1 MSARPPAEI
10 LRGLNTLMAELNTA
24 MQNERAQTERL
35 DDISPKLEQALGATP
50 RHTRAFMPSTADV
63 PIKSHEEIRAAA
75 RAYKAV
81 ELDSSGDLR
90 EQASAVARGYKP
102 ADYKYESENP
112 ERLKDYTPAHDP
124 DWPPDSAWMGTGD
137 HKLVE

>member
-10 LRGLNTLMAELNTA
+10 LRELQGVMAELTA
-24 MQNERAQTERL
+24 ALQEP
-35 DDISPKLEQALGATP
+35 DPKSDVSPKLEQALRAT
-50 RHTRAFMPSTADV
+50 RQTRAYMPSTAEV

-75 RAYKAV
+75 RA
-81 ELDSSGDLR
+81 
-90 EQASAVARGYKP
+90 YKP

>member
-1 MSARPPAEI
+1 VSARPPAEI
-10 LRGLNTLMAELNTA
+10 LRELQGVMAELTA
-24 MQNERAQTERL
+24 ALQEP
-35 DDISPKLEQALGATP
+35 DPKSDVSPKLEQALRAT
-50 RHTRAFMPSTADV
+50 RQTRAYMPSTAEV